1 MLLSSGWGWKEAPF
15 SPSKPCY
22 AVCPRGFHGTHGDES
37 KAVGSYHRRLC
48 CLCTTAMKTPLKSD

>member
-22 AVCPRGFHGTHGDES
+22 AVCPRGFHGTYGDES
-37 KAVGSYHRRLC
+37 KAVGCVSPTALLFVHHRHEN
-48 CLCTTAMKTPLKSD
+48 TA